1 MYYLKNI
8 YITRNKIIYVL
19 LTLLASGFSSAVS
32 GGRLTGIEDGKG
44 DSDLACSRGDLLRSS
59 TATDGERDRDFVL
72 SSLVVSCIGT
82 PSKVV
87 GMDVWPSWD
96 VCGVGGCSVTV
107 GVEGGVGAASHS
119 VVKVPKKA
127 TEEAGCHRPL
137 VFPSYLHS
145 ERYCRRPR

>member
-59 TATDGERDRDFVL
+59 TVTDGERDRDFVL

-87 GMDVWPSWD
+87 GMEVWPSWD

-107 GVEGGVGAASHS
+107 GVEGGSGGGISFGCKGAEEGDGGSWVS
-119 VVKVPKKA
+119 STTCLSIVP
-127 TEEAGCHRPL
+127 TL
-137 VFPSYLHS
+137 
-145 ERYCRRPR
+145 